1 MAQRTTTPGHDHTVS
16 WDIHLGKSGRRTL
29 SRVASNCRG
38 EKGARLLILWETSLP
53 PPASGGS
60 NLHRTEGLTVPS
72 RLHYEQGTA

>member
-1 MAQRTTTPGHDHTVS
+1 MAQRMATPGRDHTLS
-16 WDIHLGKSGRRTL
+16 WDVHLGKSGRRTL

-38 EKGARLLILWETSLP
+38 EKGACLLVLRETSLP
-53 PPASGGS
+53 PPASGVS